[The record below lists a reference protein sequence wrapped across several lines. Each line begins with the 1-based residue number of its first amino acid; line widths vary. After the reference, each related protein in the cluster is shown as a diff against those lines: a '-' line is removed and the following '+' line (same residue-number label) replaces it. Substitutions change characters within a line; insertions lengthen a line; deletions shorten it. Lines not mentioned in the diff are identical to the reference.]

1 LAEEHVETQDE
12 ACHGLKPWHALKPVV
27 GAANAHG
34 YVNTNN
40 GEGFYTCNLSEI
52 VLQMHPQTED
62 E

>member
-1 LAEEHVETQDE
+1 M
-12 ACHGLKPWHALKPVV
+12 KPVV